1 MKNLLLLS
9 LVVVLT
15 LFVSAAKAEEA
26 KKLVIFSQCNNAEPY
41 RAAQNARFKELWA
54 NYDDV
59 DFEIMDAQMDSSR
72 QISQIETAIRKEPD
86 LLIVA
91 PLERGPLSNIVG
103 KAKAAGIPVIC
114 LERDIENHD
123 NFTTWVRSDN
133 YVIGQQAGYYI
144 VNYLTEKFGEPKG
157 KVVDLRGTLGVEAEI
172 NRYNGA
178 WDVINK
184 YPEIKLVQ
192 ESVVGWLQ
200 SKARERMTEILRA
213 QPEIDVV
220 YAHNDP
226 MAVGAYLATKDLGR
240 EEEMIFVGVDGLNG
254 PGGGIQKVKDG
265 VINATFVYPLCA
277 DKAVEVGYEMLSDP
291 NFTPEKQY
299 AVDSQMVTQENATK
313 LYKE

>member
-1 MKNLLLLS
+1 MKNVLLLGIFFALIC
-9 LVVVLT
+9 
-15 LFVSAAKAEEA
+15 FVSIAKADEP

-59 DFEIMDAQMDSSR
+59 EFEIMDAQMDSSR

-91 PLERGPLSNIVG
+91 PLERGPLSDIVG

-133 YVIGQQAGYYI
+133 YIIGQQAGNYI
-144 VNYLTEKFGEPKG
+144 VSYLTQKFGDPKG
-157 KVVDLRGTLGVEAEI
+157 KIVDLRGTLGVEAEI

-178 WDVINK
+178 WDVLKK
-184 YPEIKLVQ
+184 YPDIKLVQ

-240 EEEMIFVGVDGLNG
+240 EKEMIFVGVDGLNG
-254 PGGGIQKVKDG
+254 SGGGIQKVKDG

-277 DKAVEVGYEMLSDP
+277 DRAVEVGYEILSDP
-291 NFTPEKQY
+291 DFVPEKQY
-299 AVDSQMVTQENATK
+299 SVESQMVTKDNATQ
-313 LYKE
+313 LYRD

>member
-144 VNYLTEKFGEPKG
+144 VNYLTDKFGEPKG

-299 AVDSQMVTQENATK
+299 AVDSQMVTKENATK